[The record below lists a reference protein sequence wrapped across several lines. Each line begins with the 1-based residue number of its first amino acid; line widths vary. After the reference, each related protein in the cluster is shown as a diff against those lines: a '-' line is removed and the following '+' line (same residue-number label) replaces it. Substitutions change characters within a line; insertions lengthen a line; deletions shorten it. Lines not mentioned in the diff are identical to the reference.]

1 MLNQLIKMSF
11 VCVVSS
17 CLLVTYAY
25 AETAEERMMR
35 NGKALFEGLE
45 NVRVERSKAF
55 TQSGGEVQGVSRTTN
70 NEIKKYNIMRNNGA
84 SLTDLC
90 LQSSVI
96 SEMLLNEGHEQGYRS
111 WNRAAVMNC
120 QTAKNPPRL

>member
-1 MLNQLIKMSF
+1 MLNQFIKTSF
-11 VCVVSS
+11 VYAFSS
-17 CLLVTYAY
+17 CLLITCAY

-55 TQSGGEVQGVSRTTN
+55 TQSGGDVQGASRAVN

-84 SLTDLC
+84 SLVDLC
-90 LQSSVI
+90 LQSSMI
-96 SEMLLNEGHEQGYRS
+96 SEMFLNEGHEQGYRS

>member
-1 MLNQLIKMSF
+1 MSNQWIKTSFACVIGSYLLIIS
-11 VCVVSS
+11 
-17 CLLVTYAY
+17 AY
-25 AETAEERMMR
+25 AETSEERMMR
-35 NGKALFEGLE
+35 NSKALFEGLE

-55 TQSGGEVQGVSRTTN
+55 TQSGGDVEGASRAVN

-84 SLTDLC
+84 SLVDLC
-90 LQSSVI
+90 LQSSMI
-96 SEMLLNEGHEQGYRS
+96 SEMFLNEGHEQGYKS

>member
-1 MLNQLIKMSF
+1 MSNQWIKTSF
-11 VCVVSS
+11 VCVIGGY
-17 CLLVTYAY
+17 LLIISAY
-25 AETAEERMMR
+25 AETSEERMMR
-35 NGKALFEGLE
+35 NSKALFEGLE

-55 TQSGGEVQGVSRTTN
+55 TQSGGDVEGASLTVN

-84 SLTDLC
+84 SLVDLC
-90 LQSSVI
+90 LQSSMI
-96 SEMLLNEGHEQGYRS
+96 SEMFLNEGHEQGYKS